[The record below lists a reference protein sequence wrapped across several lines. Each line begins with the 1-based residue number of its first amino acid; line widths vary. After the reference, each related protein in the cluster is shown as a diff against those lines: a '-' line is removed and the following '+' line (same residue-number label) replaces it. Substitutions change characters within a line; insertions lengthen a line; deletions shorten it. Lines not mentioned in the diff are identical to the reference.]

1 LRSVSTS
8 PETSANK
15 RCSEMKP
22 KTRVLAVKVLALSA
36 ALCSGMAL
44 GILYAHRNPV
54 QVLVG
59 HVCRI
64 QIPEFLIPS
73 TT

>member
-1 LRSVSTS
+1 
-8 PETSANK
+8 
-15 RCSEMKP
+15 MKP
-22 KTRVLAVKVLALSA
+22 KNRVLAVKVLALSA
-36 ALCSGMAL
+36 ALCTGMAL